1 MVLGH
6 GQSVAQGV
14 TNLTLG
20 GSASGLTSMM
30 IVNLEPK
37 VKDWWKYTVKKANRS
52 RVIKPR
58 TYWSFLVLVD
68 ATLGMSQKNPY

>member
-20 GSASGLTSMM
+20 GAASGLTSMV

-37 VKDWWKYTVKKANRS
+37 VVDWWKYTIMKTNRS

-58 TYWSFLVLVD
+58 TFWSFLVLVD
-68 ATLGMSQKNPY
+68 ATLGMSLIS